1 MKTLKLVNNKL
12 YLKLKKYDKN
22 IEMVDPQLK
31 NNAPA
36 MLEGFSTNE
45 GSKNKSAKRQ
55 RRNRGEC

>member
-1 MKTLKLVNNKL
+1 MIFSNQSMRNG
-12 YLKLKKYDKN
+12 N
-22 IEMVDPQLK
+22 PQLK

>member
-1 MKTLKLVNNKL
+1 MRNGN
-12 YLKLKKYDKN
+12 
-22 IEMVDPQLK
+22 PQLK